1 MLQLHEI
8 SQLQIELTT
17 RCNSRCPMCM
27 RNYRGLEY
35 NSGYPLTELSLDDV
49 KRILPPEF
57 LKQIKHVLFN
67 GNLGDFGLA
76 KDGVEIVRYL
86 VENKVPTINIYSN
99 GSMRTPDWWAQLAL
113 PGVKVG
119 FALDGLAD
127 THSLYRQ
134 DTDWNT
140 IIKNAQAYI
149 AAGGEAIW
157 RFIPFKHNQHQEE
170 TCRQLA
176 NELGFKYFNNIG
188 DGRNNGPVYT
198 RTGDFS
204 HWLGDPWDDTMKE
217 PDIVNMVQSHI
228 TWYDVKTVRSSKD
241 ITPVN
246 IGCNHIRNRELYI
259 AANGEIYPCCY
270 LGYYPQTMH
279 HPGNEQLKPLVQRN
293 NAKEYSLEE
302 CIRWFDQVEETWDKP
317 SIAEG
322 RLYTC
327 VNTCG
332 SWKQPT
338 NKQTL

>member
-35 NSGYPLTELSLDDV
+35 NSGYPLTELSLKDI
-49 KRILPPEF
+49 KQILKPKF
-57 LKQIKHVLFN
+57 LKQIKQVLFN

-134 DTDWNT
+134 DTDWST

-170 TCRQLA
+170 ACRKLSK
-176 NELGFKYFNNIG
+176 ELGFKHFDNID

-198 RTGDFS
+198 RIGDFS
-204 HWLGDPWDDTMKE
+204 HWLGAPWNNTRA
-217 PDIVNMVQSHI
+217 PDIQEMIQNHI
-228 TWYDVKTVRSSKD
+228 SWYDIKTVRSSKD
-241 ITPVN
+241 VTPVN

-259 AANGEIYPCCY
+259 TANGEIYPCCY

-279 HPGNEQLKPLVQRN
+279 HPGNAELKPLVQKN

-302 CIRWFDQVEETWDKP
+302 CIRWFDQVEETWSKP

-322 RLYTC
+322 RLYAC
-327 VNTCG
+327 VNSCG
-332 SWKQPT
+332 SWQPPT